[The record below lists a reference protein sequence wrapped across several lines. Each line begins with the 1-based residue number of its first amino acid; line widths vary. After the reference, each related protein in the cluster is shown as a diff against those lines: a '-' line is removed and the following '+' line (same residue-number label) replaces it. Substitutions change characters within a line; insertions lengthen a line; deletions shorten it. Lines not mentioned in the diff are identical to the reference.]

1 MTIPG
6 AILHKTVGGGGRF
19 AFVAVFL
26 CQIVAVAVA
35 STERPPAAQ
44 FHVHAGDVIE
54 VAVAGLPELR
64 MRGSVQ
70 PDGVVTFPLFGEM
83 EVAGLSTAQLRE
95 AAQNQFAH
103 KIYRL
108 RTNDGREVPVVIQA
122 EEVSVSVVEYG
133 PIYID
138 GDVAKPGA
146 VAFRPGIMARQAI
159 ALAGGVEIAALR
171 SQNPAAEAS
180 AARSDLQSINVRLA
194 EAETHAAGIATA
206 LQGGDHLVGF
216 SPQGLDVS
224 AAQLDQIVHD
234 ESNVIQARM
243 ADYTRQQQFL
253 KASVATITDR
263 TAVLA
268 KQHKAEEEGARAD
281 DDDLQKMIELLK
293 RGNVAN
299 PRVLEA
305 RRALLM
311 SQTRSLQVADGLLQL
326 NMQSE
331 DLSRQLQ
338 HLQDDHRAELMKEAQ
353 ETQATLAEL
362 KVKRDAARERLS
374 LFSSSR
380 AHLSVDEP
388 SSVEV
393 VLVRNTPNGKSTRET
408 IDGDY
413 RLEPGD
419 VVEVAVMAV
428 AN

>member
-1 MTIPG
+1 MTIAG
-6 AILHKTVGGGGRF
+6 AILDKTVGGGGRIVL
-19 AFVAVFL
+19 VAALL
-26 CQIVAVAVA
+26 CQIVAVAAA
-35 STERPPAAQ
+35 STERPSAPQ

-70 PDGVVTFPLFGEM
+70 PDGIVTFPLFGDL

-122 EEVSVSVVEYG
+122 EEVSASVVEYG

-146 VAFRPGIMARQAI
+146 VTFRPGITARQAI

-171 SQNPAAEAS
+171 SGNPLAETS
-180 AARSDLQSINVRLA
+180 AARSELQSVNVKLA
-194 EAETHAAGIATA
+194 EAEAQAAELATE
-206 LQGGDHLVGF
+206 LRGGNHLDGF
-216 SPQGLDVS
+216 SPQGLGVP
-224 AAQLDQIVHD
+224 AAQLDQIAQD
-234 ESNVIQARM
+234 ESNVVQARM

-253 KASVATITDR
+253 QASVATITNR
-263 TAVLA
+263 TAVLQ
-268 KQHKAEEEGARAD
+268 KQQKAEEEGARAD

-326 NMQSE
+326 TMQSG

-338 HLQDDHRAELMKEAQ
+338 HLQDDHRAELLKEAQ

-362 KVKRDAARERLS
+362 KVKRDAARERLN
-374 LFSSSR
+374 LFAMSR
-380 AHLSVDEP
+380 ARLLVDRP

-393 VLVRNTPNGKSTRET
+393 ALVRDQRNGKSTRET

-413 RLEPGD
+413 PLEPGD
-419 VVEVAVMAV
+419 VIEVAVIAV
-428 AN
+428 EN

>member
-1 MTIPG
+1 MTIAG
-6 AILHKTVGGGGRF
+6 AILDKTVGGGGRI
-19 AFVAVFL
+19 ALVAALL
-26 CQIVAVAVA
+26 CQIVAVAAA
-35 STERPPAAQ
+35 STQKPSARQ

-54 VAVAGLPELR
+54 IAVAGLPELR

-70 PDGVVTFPLFGEM
+70 PDGVVTFPLFGDL

-122 EEVSVSVVEYG
+122 EEVSASVVEYG

-146 VAFRPGIMARQAI
+146 VTFRPGITARQAI
-159 ALAGGVEIAALR
+159 ALAGGVETAALR
-171 SQNPAAEAS
+171 SGNPLAETS
-180 AARSDLQSINVRLA
+180 AARSELQSSNVKLA
-194 EAETHAAGIATA
+194 EAEAQAAGVATE
-206 LQGGDHLVGF
+206 LRGGNHLDGF

-224 AAQLDQIVHD
+224 AAQLDQIAQD
-234 ESNVIQARM
+234 ESNVVQARM
-243 ADYTRQQQFL
+243 ADYTRQQQYL
-253 KASVATITDR
+253 QASVATITNR
-263 TAVLA
+263 TAVLQ
-268 KQHKAEEEGARAD
+268 KQQKAEEEGARAD

-326 NMQSE
+326 TMQSG

-338 HLQDDHRAELMKEAQ
+338 HLQDDHRAELLKEAQ

-362 KVKRDAARERLS
+362 KVKRDAARARLN
-374 LFSSSR
+374 LFAMSR
-380 AHLSVDEP
+380 ARLSVDQP

-393 VLVRNTPNGKSTRET
+393 ALVRDQRNGKSMRET

-413 RLEPGD
+413 PLEPGD
-419 VVEVAVMAV
+419 VIEVAVIAV
-428 AN
+428 EN

>member
-1 MTIPG
+1 MTVAG
-6 AILHKTVGGGGRF
+6 AILHKTVGGGGRIVL
-19 AFVAVFL
+19 VAALL
-26 CQIVAVAVA
+26 CQIVAVAAA
-35 STERPPAAQ
+35 STARPSTPQ

-70 PDGVVTFPLFGEM
+70 PDGVVTFPLFGDL
-83 EVAGLSTAQLRE
+83 EVAGLNTAQLRE

-122 EEVSVSVVEYG
+122 EEVSASVVEYG

-146 VAFRPGIMARQAI
+146 VTFRPGITARQAI

-171 SQNPAAEAS
+171 SGNPLAETS
-180 AARSDLQSINVRLA
+180 AARSELQSINVKLA
-194 EAETHAAGIATA
+194 EAEAQAAGLATE
-206 LQGGDHLVGF
+206 LRGGNRLDGF
-216 SPQGLDVS
+216 SPQGLDVP
-224 AAQLDQIVHD
+224 AAQMDQIAQD
-234 ESNVIQARM
+234 ESNVVQARM

-253 KASVATITDR
+253 QASVATITNR
-263 TAVLA
+263 TAVLQ
-268 KQHKAEEEGARAD
+268 KQQKAEEEGARAD

-326 NMQSE
+326 TMQSA

-338 HLQDDHRAELMKEAQ
+338 HLQDDHKAELLKEAQ

-362 KVKRDAARERLS
+362 KVKRDAARERLN
-374 LFSSSR
+374 LFAMSR
-380 AHLSVDEP
+380 ARLSVDQP

-393 VLVRNTPNGKSTRET
+393 ALVRDQRNGKSTRET

-413 RLEPGD
+413 PLEPGD
-419 VVEVAVMAV
+419 VIEVAVIAV
-428 AN
+428 EN

>member
-1 MTIPG
+1 MTIAG
-6 AILHKTVGGGGRF
+6 AILDKTVGGGGRIVL
-19 AFVAVFL
+19 VAALL
-26 CQIVAVAVA
+26 CQIVAVAAA
-35 STERPPAAQ
+35 STERPSAPQ

-70 PDGVVTFPLFGEM
+70 PDGIVTFPLFGDL

-122 EEVSVSVVEYG
+122 EEVSASVVEYG

-146 VAFRPGIMARQAI
+146 VTFRPGITARQAI

-171 SQNPAAEAS
+171 SGNPLAETS
-180 AARSDLQSINVRLA
+180 AARSELQSVNVKLA
-194 EAETHAAGIATA
+194 EAEAQAAGLATE
-206 LQGGDHLVGF
+206 LRGGNHLDGF
-216 SPQGLDVS
+216 SPQGLGVP
-224 AAQLDQIVHD
+224 AAQLDQIAQD
-234 ESNVIQARM
+234 ESNVVQARM

-253 KASVATITDR
+253 QASVATITNR
-263 TAVLA
+263 TAVLQ
-268 KQHKAEEEGARAD
+268 KQQKAEEEGARAD

-326 NMQSE
+326 TMQSG

-338 HLQDDHRAELMKEAQ
+338 HLQDDHRAELLKEAQ

-362 KVKRDAARERLS
+362 KVKRDAARERLN
-374 LFSSSR
+374 LFAMSR
-380 AHLSVDEP
+380 ARLSVDRP

-393 VLVRNTPNGKSTRET
+393 ALVRDQRNGKSTRET

-413 RLEPGD
+413 PLEPGD
-419 VVEVAVMAV
+419 VIEVAVIAV
-428 AN
+428 EN

>member
-1 MTIPG
+1 MTIAG
-6 AILHKTVGGGGRF
+6 AIFPKTVGGGGRI
-19 AFVAVFL
+19 ALVAAWL
-26 CQIVAVAVA
+26 CQIVALAAA
-35 STERPPAAQ
+35 STEKPPAPQ

-54 VAVAGLPELR
+54 IAVAGLPELR

-70 PDGVVTFPLFGEM
+70 PDGVVAFPLFGEL
-83 EVAGLSTAQLRE
+83 EVAGLTTAQLRE
-95 AAQNQFAH
+95 AAQSQFAH

-122 EEVSVSVVEYG
+122 EEVSASVVEYG
-133 PIYID
+133 PIYVD
-138 GDVAKPGA
+138 GDVTKPGA
-146 VAFRPGIMARQAI
+146 VAYRPGMTARQAV

-171 SQNPAAEAS
+171 MRDPFTEAS
-180 AARSDLQSINVRLA
+180 AARSELQSINIKLA
-194 EAETHAAGIATA
+194 EAEAQAAGIATE
-206 LQGGDHLVGF
+206 LRGGAQLVGF
-216 SPQGLDVS
+216 SPQGLDVPP
-224 AAQLDQIVHD
+224 AQLDQIAKD
-234 ESNVIQARM
+234 ESNVVQARL

-253 KASVATITDR
+253 QASVATITDR
-263 TAVLA
+263 TAVLR
-268 KQHKAEEEGARAD
+268 KQQKEEEEGARAD

-338 HLQDDHRAELMKEAQ
+338 HMQDDHRAELMKEAQ
-353 ETQATLAEL
+353 QTQATLAEL
-362 KVKRDAARERLS
+362 KVKRDAVRERLN
-374 LFSSSR
+374 LFSMSR
-380 AHLSVDEP
+380 ARLSVDEP

-393 VLVRNTPNGKSTRET
+393 ALVRDKRNGKSARET

-413 RLEPGD
+413 PLEPGD
-419 VVEVAVMAV
+419 VIEVAVRAV
-428 AN
+428 EN